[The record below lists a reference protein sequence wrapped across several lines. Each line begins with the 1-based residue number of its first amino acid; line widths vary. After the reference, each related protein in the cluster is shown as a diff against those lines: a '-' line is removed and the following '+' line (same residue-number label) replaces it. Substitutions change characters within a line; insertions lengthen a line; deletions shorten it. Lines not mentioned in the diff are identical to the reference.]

1 MNEFFRFLIL
11 FGLIIVNQIFLA
23 TSIWSITPDV
33 FLINTL
39 VMTTFVKRVPNV
51 YFFIFKG
58 FLIDLFFSNITMP
71 YTLTFGIIGLYLN
84 FSTLK
89 WIQRSLLEQIILIS
103 SISFALNIMLFM
115 INSYADG
122 MSIRIML
129 NPLLNSVIWAF
140 IFINQRQKW
149 LKII

>member
-1 MNEFFRFLIL
+1 MNELFRFLIL
-11 FGLIIVNQIFLA
+11 FGLIIVNQIFLG

-39 VMTTFVKRVPNV
+39 VMITFVKRVPNV

-129 NPLLNSVIWAF
+129 NPLLNSVIWAL

-149 LKII
+149 LKNI

>member
-1 MNEFFRFLIL
+1 MNEFLRFLIL

-39 VMTTFVKRVPNV
+39 VMTTFVKKVPNV

-89 WIQRSLLEQIILIS
+89 WIQRSLLEQVILIS
-103 SISFALNIMLFM
+103 SISFVLNSMLFM

-122 MSIRIML
+122 MSIRIVL
-129 NPLLNSVIWAF
+129 NPLLNAAIWAF

-149 LKII
+149 LKNI

>member
-1 MNEFFRFLIL
+1 MNELFRYLSL
-11 FGLIIVNQIFLA
+11 FVLVIINQIFLA
-23 TSIWSITPDV
+23 SSIWSIAPDI

-39 VMTTFVKRVPNV
+39 VMTTFVKKIPNM

-58 FLIDLFFSNITMP
+58 FLIDLFFSNITLS
-71 YTLTFGIIGLYLN
+71 YTITFGIIGLYLN

-103 SISFALNIMLFM
+103 SISLALNIMLFM
-115 INSYADG
+115 SNSYADG
-122 MSIRIML
+122 MNIRILL
-129 NPLLNSVIWAF
+129 NPLLNSLVWTL

-149 LKII
+149 LKNI

>member
-1 MNEFFRFLIL
+1 MNEFFRILIL

-103 SISFALNIMLFM
+103 CISFALNIMLFM

-129 NPLLNSVIWAF
+129 NPLLNSVIWAL

-149 LKII
+149 LKNI

>member
-11 FGLIIVNQIFLA
+11 FSLIIVNQIFLA

-149 LKII
+149 LKNI

>member
-23 TSIWSITPDV
+23 TSIWSIAPDI

-39 VMTTFVKRVPNV
+39 VMTTFVKKVPNV

-58 FLIDLFFSNITMP
+58 FLIDLFFSNLTMP

-89 WIQRSLLEQIILIS
+89 WIQRSLLEQIILIC
-103 SISFALNIMLFM
+103 SISFVLNIMLFM

-122 MSIRIML
+122 MNIRIVL
-129 NPLLNSVIWAF
+129 NPLLNAAIWSF

-149 LKII
+149 LKNI

>member
-1 MNEFFRFLIL
+1 MNEFFRLLIL

-39 VMTTFVKRVPNV
+39 VMITFVKRVPNV

-129 NPLLNSVIWAF
+129 NPLLNALIWAF

-149 LKII
+149 LKNI

>member
-1 MNEFFRFLIL
+1 MNEFFRILIL

-149 LKII
+149 LKNI

>member
-23 TSIWSITPDV
+23 TSIWSITPDI

-39 VMTTFVKRVPNV
+39 VMTTFVKKVPNV

-58 FLIDLFFSNITMP
+58 FLIDLFFSNLTMP

-149 LKII
+149 LKNI

>member
-1 MNEFFRFLIL
+1 M
-11 FGLIIVNQIFLA
+11 NQIFLA

-149 LKII
+149 LKNI

>member
-1 MNEFFRFLIL
+1 MNEFLRFLIL

-23 TSIWSITPDV
+23 TSIWSITPEI

-51 YFFIFKG
+51 YFLIFKG

-149 LKII
+149 LKNI

>member
-58 FLIDLFFSNITMP
+58 FLIDLFFSNLTMP

-89 WIQRSLLEQIILIS
+89 WIQRSLLEQIILIC
-103 SISFALNIMLFM
+103 SISFVLNIMLFM

-122 MSIRIML
+122 MNIRILL
-129 NPLLNSVIWAF
+129 NPLLNAAIWAF

-149 LKII
+149 LKNI

>member
-23 TSIWSITPDV
+23 TSIWSIAPDI

-39 VMTTFVKRVPNV
+39 VMTTFVKKVPNV

-58 FLIDLFFSNITMP
+58 FLIDLFFSNLTMP
-71 YTLTFGIIGLYLN
+71 YTLAFGIIGLYLN

-89 WIQRSLLEQIILIS
+89 WIQRSLLEQIILIC
-103 SISFALNIMLFM
+103 SISFVLNIMLFM

-122 MSIRIML
+122 MNIRIVL
-129 NPLLNSVIWAF
+129 NPLLNAAIWAF

-149 LKII
+149 LKNI

>member
-1 MNEFFRFLIL
+1 MNEFFRILIL

-39 VMTTFVKRVPNV
+39 VMTTFVIRVPNV

-129 NPLLNSVIWAF
+129 NPLLNSVIWAL

-149 LKII
+149 LKNI

>member
-23 TSIWSITPDV
+23 TSIWSIAPDI

-39 VMTTFVKRVPNV
+39 VMTTFVKKVPNV

-58 FLIDLFFSNITMP
+58 FLIDLFFSNLTMP

-89 WIQRSLLEQIILIS
+89 WIQRSLLEQIILIC
-103 SISFALNIMLFM
+103 SISFVLNIMLFM

-122 MSIRIML
+122 MNIRIVL
-129 NPLLNSVIWAF
+129 NPLLNAVIWAF

-149 LKII
+149 LKNI

>member
-23 TSIWSITPDV
+23 TSIWSITPDI
-33 FLINTL
+33 FLIYTL
-39 VMTTFVKRVPNV
+39 VMTTFVKKVPNV

-89 WIQRSLLEQIILIS
+89 WIQRSLLEQIILIC
-103 SISFALNIMLFM
+103 SISFVLNIMLFM

-122 MSIRIML
+122 MNIRIVL
-129 NPLLNSVIWAF
+129 NPLLNAAIWSF

-149 LKII
+149 LKNI

>member
-1 MNEFFRFLIL
+1 MNKFFRFLIL

-129 NPLLNSVIWAF
+129 NPLLNSVVWAF

-149 LKII
+149 LKNI

>member
-23 TSIWSITPDV
+23 TSIWSITPDI

-39 VMTTFVKRVPNV
+39 VMTTFVKKVPNV

-58 FLIDLFFSNITMP
+58 FLIDLFFSNLTMP

-89 WIQRSLLEQIILIS
+89 WIQRSLLEQIILIC
-103 SISFALNIMLFM
+103 SISFVLNIMLFM

-122 MSIRIML
+122 MNIRIVL
-129 NPLLNSVIWAF
+129 NPLLNAAIWSF

-149 LKII
+149 LKNI

>member
-39 VMTTFVKRVPNV
+39 VMITFVKRVPNV

-58 FLIDLFFSNITMP
+58 FLIDLFFSNLTMP

-89 WIQRSLLEQIILIS
+89 WIQRSLLEQIILIC
-103 SISFALNIMLFM
+103 SISFVLNIMLFM

-122 MSIRIML
+122 MNIRIVL
-129 NPLLNSVIWAF
+129 NPLLNAAIWAF

-149 LKII
+149 LKNI

>member
-1 MNEFFRFLIL
+1 MNKFFRFLIL

-149 LKII
+149 LKNI

>member
-23 TSIWSITPDV
+23 TSIWSITPDI

-39 VMTTFVKRVPNV
+39 VMTTFVKKVPNV

-58 FLIDLFFSNITMP
+58 FLIDLFFSNLTMP
-71 YTLTFGIIGLYLN
+71 YTLAFGIIGLYLN

-103 SISFALNIMLFM
+103 SISFVLNIILFM

-122 MSIRIML
+122 MNIRIVL
-129 NPLLNSVIWAF
+129 NPLLNAAIWAF

-149 LKII
+149 LKNI

>member
-23 TSIWSITPDV
+23 TSIWSITPDI

-39 VMTTFVKRVPNV
+39 VMTTFVKKVPNV

-58 FLIDLFFSNITMP
+58 FLIDLFFSNLTMP
-71 YTLTFGIIGLYLN
+71 YTLAFGIIGLYLN

-89 WIQRSLLEQIILIS
+89 WIQRSLLEQIILIC
-103 SISFALNIMLFM
+103 SISFVLNAMLFM

-122 MSIRIML
+122 MNIRIVL
-129 NPLLNSVIWAF
+129 NPLLNAAIWAF

-149 LKII
+149 LKNI

>member
-129 NPLLNSVIWAF
+129 NPLLNALIWAF

-149 LKII
+149 LKNI

>member
-1 MNEFFRFLIL
+1 MNEFFRLLIL

-39 VMTTFVKRVPNV
+39 VMITFVKRVPNV

-149 LKII
+149 LKNI

>member
-23 TSIWSITPDV
+23 TSIWSITPDI
-33 FLINTL
+33 FLIYTL
-39 VMTTFVKRVPNV
+39 VMTTFVKKVPNV

-58 FLIDLFFSNITMP
+58 FLIDLFFSNLTMP

-89 WIQRSLLEQIILIS
+89 WIQRSLLEQIILIC
-103 SISFALNIMLFM
+103 SISFVLNIMLFM

-122 MSIRIML
+122 MNIRIVL
-129 NPLLNSVIWAF
+129 NPLLNAAIWAF

-149 LKII
+149 LKNI

>member
-33 FLINTL
+33 FLVNTL
-39 VMTTFVKRVPNV
+39 VMTTFVQKVPNV

-103 SISFALNIMLFM
+103 SISFVLNSMLFM

-122 MSIRIML
+122 MSIRIVL
-129 NPLLNSVIWAF
+129 NPLLMLQYGPLSSSIKDKNG
-140 IFINQRQKW
+140 
-149 LKII
+149 

>member
-129 NPLLNSVIWAF
+129 NPILNSVIWAF

-149 LKII
+149 LKNI

>member
-58 FLIDLFFSNITMP
+58 FLMDLFFSNITMP

-149 LKII
+149 LKNI

>member
-1 MNEFFRFLIL
+1 MNEFLRFLIL

-149 LKII
+149 LKNI

>member
-89 WIQRSLLEQIILIS
+89 WIQRSLLEQVILIS

-129 NPLLNSVIWAF
+129 NPLLNSVIWAL

-149 LKII
+149 LKNI

>member
-23 TSIWSITPDV
+23 TSIWSITPDI

-39 VMTTFVKRVPNV
+39 VMTTFVKKVPNV

-58 FLIDLFFSNITMP
+58 FLIDIFFSNITMP

-89 WIQRSLLEQIILIS
+89 WIQRSLLEQIILIC
-103 SISFALNIMLFM
+103 SISFVLNIMLFM

-122 MSIRIML
+122 MNIRIVL
-129 NPLLNSVIWAF
+129 NPLLNAAIWAF

-149 LKII
+149 LKNI

>member
-39 VMTTFVKRVPNV
+39 VMTTYVKKVPNV

-149 LKII
+149 LKNI